1 MTELA
6 SGGVGQD
13 KLFWE
18 DVAVDF
24 NDNDKKEYGV
34 SALTSD
40 ANLQLLKDKAI
51 NPSTE
56 FPSLQY

>member
-18 DVAVDF
+18 DAAVEL
-24 NDNDKKEYGV
+24 NDYDKKEYGV
-34 SALTSD
+34 SVLTSD

-56 FPSLQY
+56 FPSLQC